1 MKKVWETIKGYIWW
15 THPRGSFH
23 YDVMVTLILL
33 FIFVTPHFINYKD
46 KPAERLPRPNS
57 VLVMPDG
64 DNGLIFRVDARDVK
78 GATQDEKQA
87 DLHAGHRADQRLR
100 EDQALG
106 SGAGHQGQSGGISCV
121 GSAVRSGLLTGSEER
136 VE

>member
-15 THPRGSFH
+15 TYQRGSFH

-46 KPAERLPRPNS
+46 KPAERLPRPKS

-64 DNGLIFRVDARDVK
+64 NNGLIFRVDARDVK
-78 GATQDEKQA
+78 GMTPEETAGRSA
-87 DLHAGHRADQRLR
+87 AGHRADQRLR
-100 EDQALG
+100 QDQALG
-106 SGAGHQGQSGGISCV
+106 AGTGCQGQPGGISCV
-121 GSAVRSGLLTGSEER
+121 GSAVRSGR
-136 VE
+136 CDRR